1 MWHDGALK
9 ANNINVFFSANLFP
23 ILKVTFTINID
34 LESDENVAEKL
45 GLEANKQTRIYREFS
60 WQQH

>member
-1 MWHDGALK
+1 MWNDGALK
-9 ANNINVFFSANLFP
+9 ANNINVFFSENLFQ

-45 GLEANKQTRIYREFS
+45 GL
-60 WQQH
+60 